1 MYIMHSSSWK
11 LKVKA
16 AEVLPA
22 VLIESLK
29 LVAVLKVKTVE
40 MEYMIHNYV
49 FISV

>member
-1 MYIMHSSSWK
+1 MHSSSWK

-29 LVAVLKVKTVE
+29 LVAVLKVRNSGNGI
-40 MEYMIHNYV
+40 YD
-49 FISV
+49 S